1 MLDSLS
7 ETLRA
12 DLSRNLQ
19 RVSHSNVVLLR
30 QLFAQAEDTDNNLTV
45 DTSYLEDEMLL
56 SLVAKME
63 EESEKKKH
71 DTLATA
77 TAQTASL
84 KAGQLPSLDSRKEA
98 DALLSGNA
106 QLKARLIELQQE
118 LVNVNREKTELNEKC
133 VALEQKQAETVI
145 ATTAPAEPTVSS
157 AEADALREELAAVK
171 SEHTEKE
178 TALAELQAAMDM
190 KLQETPQFKAMKDM
204 MAKKNSQI
212 KTMREALAGYGWTE
226 PEDP

>member
-1 MLDSLS
+1 
-7 ETLRA
+7 
-12 DLSRNLQ
+12 
-19 RVSHSNVVLLR
+19 
-30 QLFAQAEDTDNNLTV
+30 
-45 DTSYLEDEMLL
+45 MLL
-56 SLVAKME
+56 FVKPLQPLRLSSVQVAHVTM
-63 EESEKKKH
+63 
-71 DTLATA
+71 
-77 TAQTASL
+77 
-84 KAGQLPSLDSRKEA
+84 
-98 DALLSGNA
+98 N
-106 QLKARLIELQQE
+106 